1 MRVMRVMRMLMDY
14 ELGAR
19 PEMRETE
26 VFMLRGDEE
35 EKKKRREEEREERE
49 MEAKRRKPAAGSR
62 DRAGKA
68 GAGDDFTVTVFTV
81 RSSRSSKSSSRQCYY
96 GVHY

>member
-1 MRVMRVMRMLMDY
+1 MLMDD

-35 EKKKRREEEREERE
+35 EKKRRREEEEREERA